1 MSFKKKLSKS
11 MLTAALGFSLMG
23 GGTYAYFSDTVE
35 TNNTFAA
42 GSLDLSV
49 NPETIVNIE
58 DLKPGDEISRE
69 FDISN
74 GGTLDINKVL
84 LDTSYTVDDA
94 NGDNTEDFGEHIKV
108 TILYNQ
114 ANATVEV
121 MEMTLKELSEEQP
134 DITAIDEFVGGEKG
148 PNGLEPGDTDKI
160 IVLFEF
166 VDNGEDQNQF
176 QEDALQLKWKFIAEQ
191 TDGDLDEDDDDN
203 DE

>member
-1 MSFKKKLSKS
+1 MSFTKKIGKGI
-11 MLTAALGFSLMG
+11 LTAALGFSLIG

-49 NPETIVNIE
+49 NPETIVNI
-58 DLKPGDEISRE
+58 DNLKPGDEISRE
-69 FDISN
+69 FTLSN
-74 GGTLDINKVL
+74 EGTLDIHKVL

-94 NGDNTEDFGEHIKV
+94 NGDNAEDFGDHIKV

-121 MEMTLKELSEEQP
+121 METTLKELSEEQP
-134 DITAIDEFVGGEKG
+134 DITAIDEFVGGGKG
-148 PNGLEPGDTDKI
+148 PEGLEPGDTDKI

-166 VDNGEDQNQF
+166 VENGEDQNQF

-191 TDGDLDEDDDDN
+191 TDGELDEGEEDS
-203 DE
+203 EE

>member
-69 FDISN
+69 FTISN
-74 GGTLDINKVL
+74 EGSLDINKVL

-94 NGDNTEDFGEHIKV
+94 DGDNTKDFGEHIKV

-121 MEMTLKELSEEQP
+121 METTLKELSEQQP
-134 DITAIDEFVGGEKG
+134 DITAIDEYGGTQA
-148 PNGLEPGDTDKI
+148 PDGLEPGDTDKI

-176 QEDALQLKWKFIAEQ
+176 QGDALQLKWKFAAEQ

>member
-1 MSFKKKLSKS
+1 MSFTKKVSKS
-11 MLTAALGFSLMG
+11 LLTAALGFSLIG

-49 NPETIVNIE
+49 DPETIVNI
-58 DLKPGDEISRE
+58 DSLKPGDEVSRE

-74 GGTLDINKVL
+74 EGNLDINKVL

-121 MEMTLKELSEEQP
+121 METTLKELSEQQP
-134 DITAIDEFVGGEKG
+134 DITAIDEFGGIKS
-148 PNGLEPGDTDKI
+148 PDGLEPGEGDKI

-191 TDGDLDEDDDDN
+191 SDGELDEGG
-203 DE
+203 

>member
-191 TDGDLDEDDDDN
+191 TDGDLDEDEDDN

>member
-1 MSFKKKLSKS
+1 MGFKKKLSKS